1 MEKTMKYLKLI
12 VSVIAL
18 ITLILVGVK
27 LRQMNY
33 HVLAECI
40 VMVICIVVLFVCAA
54 YDFVK
59 KN

>member
-1 MEKTMKYLKLI
+1 MEKAMKYLKLI